1 MADHVRKI
9 FDALRVE
16 MNLRI
21 RLCSKARKLLGKAT
35 LLAVAAIQKGRNYG
49 EAQIS
54 GSNWPESDL
63 VSRRFRRG
71 GEGILFGDE
80 KKRRERAQTNH
91 SQGKLHI
98 IGVPHRC
105 RETKQITTPKK

>member
-1 MADHVRKI
+1 MAEQVRKI

-35 LLAVAAIQKGRNYG
+35 LRAVAAIQKRRNYG

-54 GSNWPESDL
+54 GSYWPESDL
-63 VSRRFRRG
+63 LSRRFRS
-71 GEGILFGDE
+71 E
-80 KKRRERAQTNH
+80 KKRLWLGAKITNPNPPSEKH
-91 SQGKLHI
+91 STTNLH
-98 IGVPHRC
+98 
-105 RETKQITTPKK
+105 TTPFPP

>member
-1 MADHVRKI
+1 MAEQVRKI

-35 LLAVAAIQKGRNYG
+35 LRAVAAIQKRRNYG

-54 GSNWPESDL
+54 GSYWPESDL
-63 VSRRFRRG
+63 LSRRFRR
-71 GEGILFGDE
+71 EKERLLFGAE
-80 KKRRERAQTNH
+80 KTSRDPTRKKPSKGNLQNNAFPPRSRRTVRRKN
-91 SQGKLHI
+91 
-98 IGVPHRC
+98 
-105 RETKQITTPKK
+105 TK

>member
-21 RLCSKARKLLGKAT
+21 RLCSKARKLIGKAT
-35 LLAVAAIQKGRNYG
+35 LRAVAAIQKRRNYG

-54 GSNWPESDL
+54 GSYWPESDL
-63 VSRRFRRG
+63 LSRRV
-71 GEGILFGDE
+71 
-80 KKRRERAQTNH
+80 RREKEGRWLGAEITSPDRARDKHATR
-91 SQGKLHI
+91 K
-98 IGVPHRC
+98 PY
-105 RETKQITTPKK
+105 TTGFPPR

>member
-35 LLAVAAIQKGRNYG
+35 LRAVAAIQKRRNYG

-54 GSNWPESDL
+54 GSYWPESDL
-63 VSRRFRRG
+63 LSRRF
-71 GEGILFGDE
+71 LSE
-80 KKRRERAQTNH
+80 KKRALVGAGITNPDPARDKH
-91 SQGKLHI
+91 STRNLH
-98 IGVPHRC
+98 
-105 RETKQITTPKK
+105 TTGFPPKVTATV